1 MNDNRCTRCGVAG
14 HRASQCKQPIPR
26 AARLMVLLAGLLMV
40 GPAPAY
46 QVEGNVFTLTDQ
58 EMAQCRAEGGC
69 VLYSREGL
77 REEMADAYQQG
88 LMRGLAAGIEKGAK
102 ACPGRSA

>member
-1 MNDNRCTRCGVAG
+1 MNDLPCMRCGIPG
-14 HRASQCKQPIPR
+14 HTADECTKKYPP
-26 AARLMVLLAGLLMV
+26 ALRLIVLLAGLLMV

-46 QVEGNVFTLTDQ
+46 QVEGPVFTLTDQ